1 MKTLLATPHKKARI
15 EIIPLI
21 DIMFFLLAC
30 MMLVSLGAIKVQG
43 VKLNLPT
50 AAHST
55 PENKAGFLTLS
66 IDQAGSLFLDKAPF
80 QLASLGEELKR
91 RHDSDPEIRIYIQG
105 DAQASHGDV
114 IKVLDQVRGAGIQKI
129 AFQTRE
135 TGNASVS
142 EAPQP
147 TAPVSQ

>member
-1 MKTLLATPHKKARI
+1 MKPLLATPHKKARI

-50 AAHST
+50 AAHASN
-55 PENKAGFLTLS
+55 ENKAGFLTLS
-66 IDQAGSLFLDKAPF
+66 VDQTGSLFLDKTPF
-80 QLASLGEELKR
+80 QLTALGEELKS
-91 RHDSDPEIRIYIQG
+91 RHDSDPDLRIYIQG
-105 DAQASHGDV
+105 DAHANHGEV

-129 AFQTRE
+129 AFQTRGPE
-135 TGNASVS
+135 NS
-142 EAPQP
+142 PQP
-147 TAPVSQ
+147 IETAPAAQ